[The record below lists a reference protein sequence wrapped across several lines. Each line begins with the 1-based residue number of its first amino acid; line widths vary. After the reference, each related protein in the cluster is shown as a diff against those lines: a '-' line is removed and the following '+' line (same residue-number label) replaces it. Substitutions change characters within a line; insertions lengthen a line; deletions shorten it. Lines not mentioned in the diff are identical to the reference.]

1 LKSTGYT
8 LKLLNPLLKYKKLCI
23 VLMNCHTS
31 SKAGNTT
38 LRYRNVLAF
47 ILFIV
52 SEFFPAMVPD
62 ARGSGD
68 SGDSSAFYSRN
79 PKTAVICSAVL
90 PGLGQIY
97 NRKYWKLP
105 LIYGAGGALVYSCH
119 YYYSRYIKVTD
130 ALFESQARPY
140 YFIDGKRIASDKLN
154 IYQYEYRR
162 RFEMSI
168 LGIAGIYLLNVIDA
182 MVDAYFTGFDVSD
195 KLAFDLRPSVISNNE
210 TADAICVKF
219 SFCF

>member
-1 LKSTGYT
+1 M
-8 LKLLNPLLKYKKLCI
+8 KYKKLCI

-31 SKAGNTT
+31 SDAGNTT
-38 LRYRNVLAF
+38 LRYRNVLTF
-47 ILFIV
+47 ILFIA
-52 SEFFPAMVPD
+52 SEFFPAVVPD

-68 SGDSSAFYSRN
+68 SGDSSAFNPRN

-105 LIYGAGGALVYSCH
+105 LIYGAGAALVYSCN
-119 YYYSRYIKVTD
+119 YYYSRYTKVTD

-140 YFIDGKRIASDKLN
+140 YLIDGRRIASDNLN

-168 LGIAGIYLLNVIDA
+168 LGIAGVYLLNVIDA

-195 KLAFDLRPSVISNNE
+195 KLAFDLRSSVICSNDI
-210 TADAICVKF
+210 ADAVCVTL